1 MLEELSSIF
10 DWFRELCGDRIQWE
24 DKKLITGLARVGR
37 ARAVV
42 IAFNPEQ
49 TPHPEAAFRKGI
61 RMVKLAEKLGCPVLI
76 VVGAKGER
84 SPGKPSHDL
93 IHFAEELFKS
103 LLSAEV
109 PVYSL
114 SLGGKLGEIERLMLK
129 AARPVELKELEKA
142 LLLERGERIC

>member
-1 MLEELSSIF
+1 MDELMSIL

-24 DKKLITGLARVGR
+24 DKKLITGLGRVGR

-49 TPHPEAAFRKGI
+49 TPHPEAAFRKGM
-61 RMVKLAEKLGCPVLI
+61 RMVELAEKLRCPVLV
-76 VVGAKGER
+76 VVGLKGER
-84 SPGKPSHDL
+84 PRTKPSHDQ
-93 IHFAEELFKS
+93 IYFAEELLKS

-114 SLGGKLGEIERLMLK
+114 SLGGELGEIERLMLK
-129 AARPVELKELEKA
+129 AAKPVRREELEKA
-142 LLLERGERIC
+142 LLLERGKSIC